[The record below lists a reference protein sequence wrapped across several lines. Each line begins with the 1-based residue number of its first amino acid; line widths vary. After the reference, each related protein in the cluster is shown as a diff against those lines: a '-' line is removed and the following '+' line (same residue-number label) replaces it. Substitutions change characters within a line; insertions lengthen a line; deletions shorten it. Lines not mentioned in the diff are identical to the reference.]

1 MASLKLT
8 KRAVERLEAPHPSGR
23 QTLVWDSELKGF
35 GVLLSGKSAS
45 KSYVAQHR
53 LANGLTRRV
62 TLAPCNVIDL
72 DGARALARKTLA
84 EFYTGADP
92 KAERRKR
99 ARRGATLRS
108 TLDAYLAA
116 RKDLKPKSVGD
127 YRAVVERH
135 LANWLDLPLSEI
147 SPEMVEARHRE
158 IKSAVERRGGTATGA
173 ATANAVFRTF
183 RLLWNY
189 GQELDPELPPNPT
202 RRLRRAWYAVP
213 ARTRMV
219 MPEDLPRFYAA
230 VDALP
235 NRIAGDYIKLLLFTG
250 LRRREA
256 GGLRWSEVD
265 FVSRVIRLP
274 AEKTKAGRKLDLPMS
289 GFVRDLLIARR
300 ALGDDGG
307 FVFGSDGK
315 TGHISGPG
323 RALDEVAKATGIAV
337 SPHDL
342 RRSFI
347 TIAEGCDISPLALKG
362 LVNHALGND
371 VTSGYV
377 VMSCE
382 RLREPA
388 QRVADRIAQ
397 LCGVGAPEGVAKLGA

>member
-1 MASLKLT
+1 MASVKLT
-8 KRAVERLEAPHPSGR
+8 KRGVERLEAPHPSGR
-23 QTLVWDSELKGF
+23 QQLVWDSELKGLA
-35 GVLLSGKSAS
+35 VLLSGKSAS
-45 KSYVAQHR
+45 KSYVVQHR

-72 DGARALARKTLA
+72 DGARQLARKVLA

-92 KAERRKR
+92 KAERRKL

-135 LANWLDLPLSEI
+135 LASWLDLPLREI
-147 SPEMVEARHRE
+147 SPEMVESRHRE
-158 IKSAVERRGGTATGA
+158 IKCAIERRGGTATGA
-173 ATANAVFRTF
+173 AAANAVFRTF

-202 RRLRRAWYAVP
+202 RRLRRAWYKVAP
-213 ARTRMV
+213 RTRMV
-219 MPEDLPRFYAA
+219 MPEDLARFYAA

-235 NRIAGDYIKLLLFTG
+235 NRIAGDYIKLLLFSG

-256 GGLRWSEVD
+256 GALRWSEVD

-274 AEKTKAGRKLDLPMS
+274 ADKTKAGRKLDLPMS
-289 GFVRDLLIARR
+289 SFVRDLLIARR

-323 RALDEVAKATGIAV
+323 RALGEVAKATGIAV

-342 RRSFI
+342 RRSFV
-347 TIAEGCDISPLALKG
+347 TIAESADISYLSLKA
-362 LVNHALGND
+362 LVNHSIGGDITADYAGLT
-371 VTSGYV
+371 V
-377 VMSCE
+377 E

-388 QRVADRIAQ
+388 QRVCDRLMA
-397 LCGVGAPEGVAKLGA
+397 LCGIAAPEGVARLG